1 MSTGDAHDEDDGPE
15 DGPILVVDDDPHLRD
30 ALAQILEHEGHRV
43 IQAPDGPTALAMTRE
58 HAPGLLV
65 VDDAM
70 PGMDG
75 EAVLGELQRQVPDA
89 PPALLMTAA
98 ERSLARVRE
107 RGVGVGL
114 EKPFN
119 VRELL
124 VLVERH
130 RRKVRRGAS

>member
-1 MSTGDAHDEDDGPE
+1 MSTGDEHDADGGPE
-15 DGPILVVDDDPHLRD
+15 DGPILVVDDDPHLRE

-43 IQAPDGPTALAMTRE
+43 LTAGDGPTALAMTRE

-75 EAVLGELQRQVPDA
+75 ETVLGELRRLLPDA
-89 PPALLMTAA
+89 PPAIFLSAAADALM
-98 ERSLARVRE
+98 RVRA
-107 RGVGVGL
+107 RGVGIGL

-124 VLVERH
+124 VAVERH
-130 RRKVRRGAS
+130 RRKVAREAS